1 MLDIG
6 NGWIRMTQLT
16 DPSMEIL
23 DFLFIGDMLQDL
35 FHDVD
40 WAFESQ
46 LLRLIKLCPFLFE
59 SFFNWCAAFANFF
72 CISLQT
78 LNNTYNNAGVSL
90 NWRAEQMTRSYLIV
104 PLVRHFSPKKL
115 VFWTSTYSPPWWS
128 RTTPQA
134 DSAQRSNFSLI
145 TESSC
150 QTKSLTTKNKVQ
162 GEKAKRSSV
171 NPDRL
176 SWTISSPIDVQ
187 DGILFFQEKK

>member
-90 NWRAEQMTRSYLIV
+90 NWLQMTRSYLIV

-128 RTTPQA
+128 RTTLLKLTLHNEA
-134 DSAQRSNFSLI
+134 TSRSSL
-145 TESSC
+145 SHR
-150 QTKSLTTKNKVQ
+150 V
-162 GEKAKRSSV
+162 KRSHW
-171 NPDRL
+171 RRK
-176 SWTISSPIDVQ
+176 IRCK
-187 DGILFFQEKK
+187 EKKWREVLSIQIV